1 MISPRMKT
9 KMQKRKR
16 KGGSR
21 IRKRRTKVLM
31 VQSAWRLC
39 LDQDLPPYIYTWSVN
54 HGVNNLSRSYRRR
67 SASAVTGV
75 GASPAKTD
83 RQLSD
88 SFECKFDRRLQVKC
102 RLRNSAKG
110 SSELSIGSIVANYWY
125 YEEGL
130 RTSVGYSIQSYLFE
144 VWLIH
149 ETIVL
154 Q

>member
-1 MISPRMKT
+1 MISPKMKT
-9 KMQKRKR
+9 KMPKRKR

-21 IRKRRTKVLM
+21 MRKRRTKVLM

-110 SSELSIGSIVANYWY
+110 RSELSIGSIVANYWY
-125 YEEGL
+125 CVEGL
-130 RTSVGYSIQSYLFE
+130 RTSVGYSIKSYLFE
-144 VWLIH
+144 VRLIY

>member
-1 MISPRMKT
+1 MLSVNQGNLDAWFHQRWET
-9 KMQKRKR
+9 KMPKRKR

-21 IRKRRTKVLM
+21 MRKRRTKVLM

-75 GASPAKTD
+75 GASPAKTN

-88 SFECKFDRRLQVKC
+88 SFECKFYRRLQVKC

-110 SSELSIGSIVANYWY
+110 RSELSIGSIVANY
-125 YEEGL
+125 
-130 RTSVGYSIQSYLFE
+130 
-144 VWLIH
+144 
-149 ETIVL
+149 
-154 Q
+154 